1 MSDLVTSSR
10 DWTEVA
16 GDHRAPG
23 AAAALPDGSGLRVVI
38 VCARFN
44 DLITNQLLDGARR
57 ALGSMGV
64 DEVPVAWVPGAYE
77 LPLAARVFAARDD
90 VDAVVALGC
99 VIRGDTPHFD
109 YVAGGAAQGLLD
121 ASLAT
126 GTPVIFGVLTTENLH
141 QALVR
146 ADVARMDKGGEAAVA
161 AVEMARLV
169 QRVGSGGPLGD
180 PG

>member
-1 MSDLVTSSR
+1 M
-10 DWTEVA
+10 A
-16 GDHRAPG
+16 GDHRAAD
-23 AAAALPDGSGLRVVI
+23 AALPLPDGSGLRVVI
-38 VCARFN
+38 VSARFN
-44 DLITNQLLDGARR
+44 DLVTSQLLDGATG
-57 ALGSMGV
+57 ALGRMGV
-64 DEVPVAWVPGAYE
+64 TDVAVEWVPGAYE
-77 LPLAARVFAARDD
+77 LPLAARVLAERDD

-141 QALVR
+141 QALLR
-146 ADVARMDKGGEAAVA
+146 ADPARMDKGGEAAQA

-169 QRVGSGGPLGD
+169 ARVSSGGPIGND
-180 PG
+180 AT